1 MRGLA
6 TEVLA
11 VMFAW
16 AALAGCE
23 GADNSG
29 SGGGGDGDADSDTDG
44 DTDADSDTDAD
55 GDGDT
60 DTDTDT
66 GCDEI
71 AFPVAG
77 HPPDILILLD
87 RSNSMANGS
96 PTYWST
102 VTGAI
107 ETITTAMDP
116 QINFGLMAFPYG
128 SSECAAPPSMPYVQI
143 SEIDNA
149 DTIATVLGGLGPDGA
164 GTPTT
169 AALQVAA
176 AYLSGLADDAHK
188 YILLATD
195 GGPNCSVDAALQ
207 CGTCTT
213 TQLDGVTCNSDNDCL
228 DEEQAVAT
236 AEQINLEQGISIY
249 VVGVGGL
256 LGGPFL
262 DVMTAIAAAGGTGD
276 FYAAETPADLAAAL
290 DEIAAAA
297 VECEFTVDWDSLGE
311 GVSTNPNL
319 VNVFAEGE
327 VVPYDEDCSGGYG
340 WQWIDGDTI
349 GLCAELCDQY
359 KNGDI
364 TEITASF
371 GCVTVVE

>member
-6 TEVLA
+6 TKVLA
-11 VMFAW
+11 VVFVW
-16 AALAGCE
+16 AALVGCE
-23 GADNSG
+23 GADSSR
-29 SGGGGDGDADSDTDG
+29 SGGGGDGDTDG
-44 DTDADSDTDAD
+44 DSDADAD
-55 GDGDT
+55 GDADGDT
-60 DTDTDT
+60 DTGT
-66 GCDEI
+66 GCEEV

-87 RSNSMANGS
+87 RSNSMTSGS

-102 VTGAI
+102 VTAAI
-107 ETITTAMDP
+107 ETITAAMDP

-128 SSECAAPPSMPYVQI
+128 STECAAPPSLPYVQI
-143 SEIDNA
+143 SEDDNA
-149 DTIATVLGGLGPDGA
+149 DTIGTVLGGLGPDGA
-164 GTPTT
+164 GTPTA

-176 AYLSGLADDAHK
+176 AYLSGLADDAHR

-195 GGPNCSVDAALQ
+195 GGPNCSGDAALQ

-213 TQLDGVTCNSDNDCL
+213 TQPDGATCNAHNDCL
-228 DEEQAVAT
+228 DEEQAVAI
-236 AEQINLEQGISIY
+236 AEQINVEQGISIY

-262 DVMTAIAAAGGTGD
+262 DVMTAIAAAGGTED

-311 GVSTNPNL
+311 GVSTDPNL

-327 VVPYDEDCSGGYG
+327 VMPYDEDCSSGFG
-340 WQWIDGDTI
+340 WRWIDDDTI
-349 GLCAELCDQY
+349 ALCDDLCEQY